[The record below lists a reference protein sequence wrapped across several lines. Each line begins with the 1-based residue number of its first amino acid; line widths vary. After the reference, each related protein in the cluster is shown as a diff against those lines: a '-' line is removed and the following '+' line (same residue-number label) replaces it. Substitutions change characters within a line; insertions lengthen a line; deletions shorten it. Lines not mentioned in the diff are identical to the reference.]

1 MDKFICLQAGIH
13 LCIITAVGRQNT
25 LLRKLRR
32 DREWSLDLTAHKA
45 GINVST
51 LSRVERGLIPASED
65 VRRRLERVFKIPA
78 DELLRHPEA
87 A

>member
-1 MDKFICLQAGIH
+1 M
-13 LCIITAVGRQNT
+13 GRQNT

-32 DREWSLDLTAHKA
+32 DKEWSLDLTAAKA

-51 LSRVERGLIPASED
+51 LSRVERGLIPASDD
-65 VRRRLERVFKIPA
+65 VKRRLERLFKRSA
-78 DELLRHPEA
+78 QELLGHPEA

>member
-1 MDKFICLQAGIH
+1 MHVRIN
-13 LCIITAVGRQNT
+13 LCIILTVAIQKT

-32 DREWSLDLTAHKA
+32 DREWSLDLTASKA

-51 LSRVERGLIPASED
+51 LSRVERGLIPASDD
-65 VRRRLERVFKIPA
+65 VRRRLERVFKKTA
-78 DELLRHPEA
+78 DELLSSPEA

>member
-1 MDKFICLQAGIH
+1 
-13 LCIITAVGRQNT
+13 VRRQNT

-32 DREWSLDLTAHKA
+32 DREWSLDLTAAKA

-51 LSRVERGLIPASED
+51 LSRVERGLIPASDD
-65 VRRRLERVFKIPA
+65 VKRRLERVFKEPA
-78 DELLRHPEA
+78 DRLLSTPEA

>member
-1 MDKFICLQAGIH
+1 M
-13 LCIITAVGRQNT
+13 CIIPTVAMQKT

-32 DREWSLDLTAHKA
+32 DKEWSLDLTASKA

-51 LSRVERGLIPASED
+51 LSRVERGLIPASAD
-65 VRRRLERVFKIPA
+65 VKRRLEKLFKKTA
-78 DELLRHPEA
+78 DELLSAPEA